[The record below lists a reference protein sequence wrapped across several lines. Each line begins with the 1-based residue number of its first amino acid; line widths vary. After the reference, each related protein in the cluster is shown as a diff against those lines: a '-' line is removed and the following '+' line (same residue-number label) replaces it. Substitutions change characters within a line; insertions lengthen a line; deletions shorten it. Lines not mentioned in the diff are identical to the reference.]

1 MFWLKG
7 KGDFIS
13 VVCYAT
19 VEGPNAIENNAKY
32 KILQDLVR
40 NSQSERIIVLGDI
53 NSRVG
58 VLSSKILLFK
68 GISSKKH

>member
-40 NSQSERIIVLGDI
+40 NSGFFPLKDMQTPPPSEMTPP
-53 NSRVG
+53 
-58 VLSSKILLFK
+58 FF
-68 GISSKKH
+68 